1 MDGERQK
8 TQVGL
13 ALARESRGEAP
24 KLERGGTELP
34 IAEHDTESLARGQF
48 MEQVRGRENLKRAR
62 VRVKRNKVVRKW
74 TA

>member
-1 MDGERQK
+1 MDDERQK

-34 IAEHDTESLARGQF
+34 MAGHDTESLAGGQL
-48 MEQVRGRENLKRAR
+48 MEQVCGRENLKRALA
-62 VRVKRNKVVRKW
+62 RVKRNKVVR
-74 TA
+74 